1 MCSTIE
7 IICLDYI
14 IGCSPKVLSAT
25 IRSQVIVI
33 AIILSNLKN
42 YLKFIKVSFVLSYF
56 TLIVQVRVT
65 VDPVSAKLNARSL
78 HMSEASTYTAKNIH
92 LLNGK
97 ELYSLCENSLT
108 MFSRIGS
115 ANDGR
120 RRISRSSN
128 AELISLTL
136 KFIVKQI

>member
-14 IGCSPKVLSAT
+14 IGCSPEVLSAT

-78 HMSEASTYTAKNIH
+78 HMSEASTYTAKI
-92 LLNGK
+92 
-97 ELYSLCENSLT
+97 YTWTC
-108 MFSRIGS
+108 
-115 ANDGR
+115 
-120 RRISRSSN
+120 
-128 AELISLTL
+128 
-136 KFIVKQI
+136 